1 MAFTAV
7 HFVIWFNFG
16 LYVLQV
22 CAADIAQTQGGGE
35 GKDATSHNG
44 HNSLEAAFGAG
55 KGKHAGK
62 KRRRHSNKYSSQSK
76 TAEIDPWEEQ
86 LQQADKTLGEAE
98 ARARKELEEL
108 EERRDQRRLERGE
121 VDYPDEEDIDPYDP
135 STFGYIEVKTHP
147 LQLSSCLVLYDGIML
162 CVIPGTSY
170 DSCTG
175 TYNMMCELQQ

>member
-1 MAFTAV
+1 M
-7 HFVIWFNFG
+7 
-16 LYVLQV
+16 YVLQV
-22 CAADIAQTQGGGE
+22 CAADIAQTKDGGE
-35 GKDATSHNG
+35 GKDDTINSPNG

-86 LQQADKTLGEAE
+86 MQQADKTLGEAE

-162 CVIPGTSY
+162 SVIPRTSY
-170 DSCTG
+170 DSCII
-175 TYNMMCELQQ
+175 CELLVRNHYLRRARFFPEKS